1 MPYFSNPRQKKTEY
15 IVGLSNYVNSSL
27 SGALGLQG
35 PNYFYRNT
43 KMLIAFCPFN
53 ILTNGAN
60 TMVGTLA
67 QIKAVTSNCTWSTG
81 IHHYALK
88 VFQRR
93 KRHFTYNVCDEA
105 VILLNLNPYVFL
117 MLQVMKWAHMSTPTV
132 YMRVHLCA
140 WIVSWT
146 NHFHRTPFSLERMT
160 DKQWLFQLEFLID
173 IFSKKEWREPVISR
187 KTQGS
192 IYCQ

>member
-1 MPYFSNPRQKKTEY
+1 MPYFSNPRQKKTDY

-27 SGALGLQG
+27 SGVLGLQG

-60 TMVGTLA
+60 TTVGTLA
-67 QIKAVTSNCTWSTG
+67 QIKAVTPNYTWSTG

-93 KRHFTYNVCDEA
+93 KRHFTYKCLWWGSYFTKSQSLCLFNTASDEMGTHKHSYSIQESALVC
-105 VILLNLNPYVFL
+105 LNCELN
-117 MLQVMKWAHMSTPTV
+117 
-132 YMRVHLCA
+132 
-140 WIVSWT
+140 
-146 NHFHRTPFSLERMT
+146 
-160 DKQWLFQLEFLID
+160 
-173 IFSKKEWREPVISR
+173 
-187 KTQGS
+187 
-192 IYCQ
+192 